1 MLRFDGQFFRACP
14 TCTGKVHVR
23 QKLCKH
29 CGHAFQRQRGRP
41 TGTTAAAG
49 FNVSM
54 SGGRPTGTTAAAGFN
69 VSDSRPTGTTTAV
82 GFNVSEGRPTGTT
95 SSAGFNVS
103 KGRPTGITAA
113 AGFNVS
119 GVRPVGTTVAT
130 GSKVGRSPGR
140 PKGTRTDIGYAAGIC
155 GGDPSGTAAQGGGKH
170 GSPVKTQIMATMKR
184 EDEGWC
190 TDEEMVN
197 VSTAKLKK
205 LEKLHTTWES
215 HLLEV
220 WKNTL

>member
-1 MLRFDGQFFRACP
+1 M
-14 TCTGKVHVR
+14 GKVHVR

-69 VSDSRPTGTTTAV
+69 VSDSRTTGTTTTV
-82 GFNVSEGRPTGTT
+82 GFNVSQ
-95 SSAGFNVS
+95 
-103 KGRPTGITAA
+103 GRPTGITAA

-130 GSKVGRSPGR
+130 GSKVGRSPGQ
-140 PKGTRTDIGYAAGIC
+140 PKGTRTDMGYAAGIC
-155 GGDPSGTAAQGGGKH
+155 GGDPSGTAAQGGKH
-170 GSPVKTQIMATMKR
+170 GSPVKTQIMATTKR

-190 TDEEMVN
+190 TDKEMVN

-205 LEKLHTTWES
+205 LEKLHTSWES